1 MLSSPVLERLL
12 CLRIPILTPSSSSHT
27 HCSARPPTSPLA
39 PPCTLVHL
47 PPAQLGSIGPRKKS
61 LQVSNAT
68 KVTEEMCN
76 GKKVVRDHDEAAATA
91 PAAAPAASPACC
103 SVNLVQTEATL
114 VGSEAAPAVL
124 GLAEQRSLD
133 LSVHLDRSLD
143 LSMHLDRSLCTT
155 CTLNTCTGL
164 AAISI
169 SAKLFAIT
177 MSFLSGFLGGLC
189 GISGPPIMMFFL
201 HAGHFDFVFTKASQ
215 RATGA
220 AITFC
225 NRAMR
230 VLFYAVASADGFS
243 SHYFDGDDYPM
254 YISIAICSFAGVW
267 LGQKLFERMKDSQAT
282 KRRSRASNPDPDPL
296 LRPLT
301 LTLALTVTLT

>member
-1 MLSSPVLERLL
+1 MSACYACALL
-12 CLRIPILTPSSSSHT
+12 YAHT
-27 HCSARPPTSPLA
+27 LFLFTHTLCSARAPTSPLA

-47 PPAQLGSIGPRKKS
+47 PPAQLGSIGPRKEATK
-61 LQVSNAT
+61 VSNAT

-91 PAAAPAASPACC
+91 PAAAPAAAASTAC
-103 SVNLVQTEATL
+103 
-114 VGSEAAPAVL
+114 
-124 GLAEQRSLD
+124 RLD
-133 LSVHLDRSLD
+133 
-143 LSMHLDRSLCTT
+143 
-155 CTLNTCTGL
+155 TCTGL
-164 AAISI
+164 EAISI
-169 SAKLFAIT
+169 SAKLFAVT

-189 GISGPPIMMFFL
+189 GISGPPIMMGFL
-201 HAGHFDFVFTKASQ
+201 HAGHFDLVFTKASQ

-230 VLFYAVASADGFS
+230 VLFYAVASADGSS

-267 LGQKLFERMKDSQAT
+267 LGQKLF
-282 KRRSRASNPDPDPL
+282 
-296 LRPLT
+296 
-301 LTLALTVTLT
+301 